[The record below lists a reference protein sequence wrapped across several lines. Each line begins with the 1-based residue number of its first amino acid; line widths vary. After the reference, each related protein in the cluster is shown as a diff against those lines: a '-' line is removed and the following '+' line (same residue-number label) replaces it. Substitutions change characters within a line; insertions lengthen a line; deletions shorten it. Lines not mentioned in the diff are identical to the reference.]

1 MVYGVLLLLDALGT
15 QVSDNE
21 LESKVLNFD
30 KVDQKIKKDTKRLR
44 FKLGSYGYNSLII
57 SGSIYDNF
65 QIFLPFDLHIPRY
78 VDYTGKNDF
87 WWNII
92 TMGNLSIDIFRYALV
107 NNIPLRG
114 CITSGYGVVSKS
126 KRILGPIAN
135 QASKFYEIAD
145 WLGIIASNHTA
156 IILNN
161 KVAVNPNLETFEPF
175 IKHIVPVKKC
185 SVKQITN
192 EEYWAVRWPI
202 QQGFEGMESEK
213 LIYVIPSTKKTYYGK
228 IIKNSE
234 LEAVIHEGVNN
245 SNPSISQKWKHALD
259 FYTRIINN
267 NN

>member
-1 MVYGVLLLLDALGT
+1 M
-15 QVSDNE
+15 
-21 LESKVLNFD
+21 
-30 KVDQKIKKDTKRLR
+30 
-44 FKLGSYGYNSLII
+44 
-57 SGSIYDNF
+57 
-65 QIFLPFDLHIPRY
+65 HIPRY

-87 WWNII
+87 WWNVI

-126 KRILGPIAN
+126 KRNLGPITN
-135 QASKFYEIAD
+135 GASKFYEIAD

-156 IILNN
+156 IVLNN

-175 IKHIVPVKKC
+175 IKHFVPVKKC

-192 EEYWAVRWPI
+192 EE
-202 QQGFEGMESEK
+202 

-228 IIKNSE
+228 ILKNSE
-234 LEAVIHEGVNN
+234 LEAVIHGVNN
-245 SNPSISQKWKHALD
+245 SNPTISRKWKHALD

-267 NN
+267 KQQ